1 MISERCKAE
10 QCEGCGERPI
20 VLIKTENTVY
30 LLCDPCLEE
39 QIHELET
46 IDFEI
51 EILPD
56 N

>member
-1 MISERCKAE
+1 MISERTKCE

-20 VLIKTENTVY
+20 VIIKTASQVF